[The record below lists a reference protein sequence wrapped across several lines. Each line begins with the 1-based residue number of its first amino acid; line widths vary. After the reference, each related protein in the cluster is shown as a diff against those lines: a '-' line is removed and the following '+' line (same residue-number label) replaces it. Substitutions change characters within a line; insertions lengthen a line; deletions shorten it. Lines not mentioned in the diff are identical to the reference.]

1 MWFRL
6 ADALLK
12 YRLPL
17 LLLLLGITLL
27 MGYWAGQVKL
37 SYQFSRAIPE
47 NNPVYQEYQRFRQQF
62 GDDGNRMVVGVQ
74 SDSLFTPAR
83 FNAYARMQRELR
95 QVSDVQEVIGIPGSI
110 RLLKNEET
118 QQTLAEPIFPD
129 TLQSRDQLDS
139 CRRFFSDIR
148 FYKNRLYNPVTGAAL
163 MAVTINKDSL
173 NSAKRTSI
181 INQVIE
187 VTQRFESAT
196 GIKTHLSGLP
206 LIRTQVSNRIQQE
219 MRFFLLGSLLLSAL
233 ILLIFFRSVGTM
245 LLSLAVVLIGVVWSM
260 GLMRLFHY
268 DITLLTALIPPL
280 IVVIGIPNCIYFI
293 NKYHSSLA
301 EGKSVPGQRAS
312 EDPTAFKLNAI
323 RQMVGKMGVVTLF
336 CNITAAIGFAV
347 FALTRSNLLREFGL
361 VSGIGILLVFFIS
374 VVLIPAVLSYLPL
387 PGKKQMRYLDN
398 RFITSLLLRIE
409 RWVMHHQRAVYLVT
423 ALVVLLSV
431 AGMFRLKTEA
441 FIVDD
446 LPKNDPIYTDLRFF
460 ERHFVGVMPLE
471 LMLDTKKPKG
481 ILQKRI
487 DIGKLAYFQDS
498 VLARFPQVAIPTS
511 IIDPVKFAYQAASGG
526 GGDSTYV
533 LPALFTF
540 YDLHKVLRDLQRKQQ
555 SGEMTASDTALQKLM
570 GTLVDSSERYL
581 RISAGMA
588 DIGTRKLPGLIDS
601 IRQAADRVLN
611 EREPGATAD
620 TAGARYHISVTGT
633 SSTFLEGSRFII
645 RGLRESI
652 LYAFLLIAACMLYLF
667 RSFRIM
673 VCSLI
678 PNLIPLLVTAGVM
691 GWTGV
696 PLKPSTV
703 LVFSVA
709 LGIAIDIT
717 IRFLVNYRQ
726 ELPANDFRVQKTV
739 ISSIRQTGLSI
750 VYTSAVLI
758 AGFVVFCFSRFGGT
772 LALGWLTSLT
782 LLVAAVTNLVLLP
795 VLLLQT
801 GRDKKIGQA

>member
-1 MWFRL
+1 
-6 ADALLK
+6 
-12 YRLPL
+12 
-17 LLLLLGITLL
+17 
-27 MGYWAGQVKL
+27 
-37 SYQFSRAIPE
+37 
-47 NNPVYQEYQRFRQQF
+47 
-62 GDDGNRMVVGVQ
+62 
-74 SDSLFTPAR
+74 
-83 FNAYARMQRELR
+83 
-95 QVSDVQEVIGIPGSI
+95 
-110 RLLKNEET
+110 
-118 QQTLAEPIFPD
+118 
-129 TLQSRDQLDS
+129 
-139 CRRFFSDIR
+139 
-148 FYKNRLYNPVTGAAL
+148 
-163 MAVTINKDSL
+163 
-173 NSAKRTSI
+173 
-181 INQVIE
+181 
-187 VTQRFESAT
+187 
-196 GIKTHLSGLP
+196 
-206 LIRTQVSNRIQQE
+206 
-219 MRFFLLGSLLLSAL
+219 
-233 ILLIFFRSVGTM
+233 
-245 LLSLAVVLIGVVWSM
+245 M